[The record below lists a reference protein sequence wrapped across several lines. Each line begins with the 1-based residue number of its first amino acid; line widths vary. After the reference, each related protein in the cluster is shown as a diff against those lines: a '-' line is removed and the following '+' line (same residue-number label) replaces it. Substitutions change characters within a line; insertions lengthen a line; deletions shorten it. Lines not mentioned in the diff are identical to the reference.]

1 MPVPENKE
9 DLQRFL
15 GMMTYLSMVIPN
27 FSKESQPLRE
37 LLKTDVPFVM
47 SEDLIHCFN
56 NLKKLV
62 SSTIYLKFFDPKKPT
77 VLEVD
82 SFMKGLGA
90 AIIQDGYP
98 VAFAS
103 KSLDSTQINYPNID
117 REMLA
122 VVFGITRFHTYLYG
136 RPFKVI
142 TDHKPL
148 EMIVQKPL
156 LKAPPPPPPPPTSTA
171 YATKDPGV

>member
-15 GMMTYLSMVIPN
+15 GMITYLSTFIPN

-47 SEDLIHCFN
+47 SEDHIHCFN
-56 NLKKLV
+56 NLKQLV

-82 SFMKGLGA
+82 SSMKGLGA
-90 AIIQDGYP
+90 DIIQD
-98 VAFAS
+98 
-103 KSLDSTQINYPNID
+103 
-117 REMLA
+117 
-122 VVFGITRFHTYLYG
+122 
-136 RPFKVI
+136 
-142 TDHKPL
+142 
-148 EMIVQKPL
+148 
-156 LKAPPPPPPPPTSTA
+156 
-171 YATKDPGV
+171 

>member
-1 MPVPENKE
+1 
-9 DLQRFL
+9 
-15 GMMTYLSMVIPN
+15 
-27 FSKESQPLRE
+27 
-37 LLKTDVPFVM
+37 M

-77 VLEVD
+77 LLEVD
-82 SFMKGLGA
+82 SSMKGLGA

-98 VAFAS
+98 VTFAS
-103 KSLDSTQINYPNID
+103 KSLDSTQSNYPNTD

-122 VVFGITRFHTYLYG
+122 VVFGITRFHTYLCG

-148 EMIVQKPL
+148 EMIVQKPF
-156 LKAPPPPPPPPTSTA
+156 LKDPPPPPPPSTA
-171 YATKDPGV
+171 HATKDPGV